1 MTYLAL
7 FFVGAVLLVNGLS
20 LLGRVDPKGAAPIN
34 VFVGLLLVAVTFYA
48 VFPARDLTVAE
59 NLATVVSTAGFML
72 FGFTYLYVGIL
83 NYTGHSGSGLGWYC
97 GWAAL
102 VSVGL
107 ALVNFVRFGDAKFG
121 TLWVLWAILF
131 TLFFLVLALGMERLS
146 WATGWVAVIEA
157 FITTTIPGALLM
169 LGWWEPMPQWVAAA
183 VGVVAVGA
191 FGFLL
196 SRSSPAAASTTGGGG
211 APAASGGG

>member
-1 MTYLAL
+1 MAYLGL
-7 FFVGAVLLVNGLS
+7 FFVGAVLFVNGLA
-20 LLGRVDPKGAAPIN
+20 LLGKVDPKGAAPIN
-34 VFVGLLLVAVTFYA
+34 VFVGLLLVVVTFYA

-59 NLATVVSTAGFML
+59 NLTTVVSTAGFML

-83 NYTGHSGSGLGWYC
+83 NYTGHPGSGLGWYC

-107 ALVNFVRFGDAKFG
+107 AVVNFARFGDAKFG
-121 TLWVLWAILF
+121 MLWVLWAILF
-131 TLFFLVLALGMERLS
+131 TLFFLLLALGMERLT

-169 LGWWEPMPQWVAAA
+169 LGWWEPMPQWVAVVGGLLAIA
-183 VGVVAVGA
+183 VFGLLA
-191 FGFLL
+191 F
-196 SRSSPAAASTTGGGG
+196 RSSPSTASPPEGSG
-211 APAASGGG
+211 APATSGGG